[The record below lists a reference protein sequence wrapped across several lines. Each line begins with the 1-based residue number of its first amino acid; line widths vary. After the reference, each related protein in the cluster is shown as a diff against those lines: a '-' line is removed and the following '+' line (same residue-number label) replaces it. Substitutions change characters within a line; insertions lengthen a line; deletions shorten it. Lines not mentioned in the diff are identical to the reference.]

1 MATNRD
7 QQREPLNSTEEIMVD
22 WNLSDTCEHV
32 VVEECDL
39 KPRRGRQQPD
49 RELPS
54 HRLDRTLSC
63 GGPHRLNPTN
73 RHSDTALFGAFDL
86 HTQMSTA
93 GGGGGQA
100 TRSGGSIP
108 ENHGGAASRG
118 ESVVERDADGGQSN
132 PRFPKAG
139 ECLGGFRIILELGR
153 GAFARVYLAEE
164 INLGCRPVAI
174 KVSRPEGD
182 EPQILAKLQHTH
194 IVPVLSVHTDP
205 ATGYRILCMPYFG
218 GANLAEVLESAVALS
233 NSVAAR
239 TGQSLIQ
246 ALDRV
251 SHQPSGSSIGNSKP
265 GGGSS
270 LAERTSRLGR
280 DSRRVQGSV
289 GDVHVSAHLGDAP
302 AHPFG
307 SVLARIVGG
316 RLRRLRGDKTTRE
329 EGFGGQGREADSDQ
343 PSRRF
348 LQGANG
354 VQAAVWIVARLA
366 EGLDHAHARGLLH
379 RDVKPSNV
387 LIAADGTPMLLD
399 FNLSVEQAPDDEEEG
414 LNRAM
419 IGGTLPYMSPEH
431 LDAFN
436 PKGSTKPEQ
445 VDGRSDIYAMGLIL
459 FEMIAGH
466 HPFPEPP
473 PKLSILETIR
483 IMLEMRRQVPSLR
496 AARPDVPWSL
506 DALTAKCL
514 DPDPDRRYAQA
525 KDLAEDLRRYLD
537 NLPMKHCPNPSPRER
552 FGKWVRR
559 HPAITSSTSVALCSL
574 ALILALGLAVSTLYG
589 LACDVAARLRLQ
601 VFQQGFADSQF
612 WLNTQSDRIEHIKKG
627 LLQAQKTLD
636 DVGLSEEDRGTG
648 VGWIS
653 RLPAEEREQVYEQ
666 TVELCLLDA
675 RAGVKVAEKF
685 GTEGDQR
692 LALERAVRLADR
704 AQRLIPRPTSAL
716 FTERARF
723 LDALGY
729 SERAEQDRRQA
740 AAIPISTSYDY
751 LMLGVSLLADGR
763 AIDAEVLLKEAI
775 RRDVTSF
782 WAWFSLGHCQFQQ
795 GRFSDA
801 VAAFTAC
808 VVRGPK
814 FAWAHFNLG
823 LTLAKSGRLTDAKS
837 AYDRA
842 IELDPDLPEAR
853 INRGLVELELNLLAN
868 AREDLE
874 KGIAAG
880 RDDVGVL
887 AALGETLA
895 RMGRNDE
902 ADLFFRKTLNK
913 NPNNPNIYVARGMT
927 LLRADLPGAMEDFT
941 KALEIDPNHAPA
953 HYGLARVLRTDDPS
967 GALSHLDGALKSDPN
982 LLDAVQLRALL
993 RARLAD
999 PATIDDVERLIEKPT
1014 PHRLYNASCALAVF
1028 SEQSKDSRWIRRSLD
1043 LLVRAVRMGFP
1054 IREAETDPDLRI
1066 LHPLPD
1072 FQTLVSESKSK

>member
-7 QQREPLNSTEEIMVD
+7 QQRETLDSTEEILVD
-22 WNLSDTCEHV
+22 WNLSDTCDYV
-32 VVEECDL
+32 VVEEL
-39 KPRRGRQQPD
+39 GPNPRSGRQRPD

-54 HRLDRTLSC
+54 HRIDRTLSC
-63 GGPHRLNPTN
+63 GSPHRLNPTN
-73 RHSDTALFGAFDL
+73 RHSDTALFGAFDI
-86 HTQMSTA
+86 HSQMSTQGGDDGHATRA
-93 GGGGGQA
+93 GGLV
-100 TRSGGSIP
+100 S
-108 ENHGGAASRG
+108 ENHRGAPSRA
-118 ESVVERDADGGQSN
+118 ESVVQRDADGGQSN
-132 PRFPKAG
+132 PRFPKPG
-139 ECLGGFRIILELGR
+139 ECLDGFRIILELGR

-164 INLGCRPVAI
+164 INLGCRQVAI

-205 ATGYRILCMPYFG
+205 ISGYRILCMPYFG
-218 GANLAEVLESAVALS
+218 GANLAEVLESAVAES

-239 TGQSLIQ
+239 TGHSLIQ

-251 SHQPSGSSIGNSKP
+251 SHQHSGSSIGNSQP
-265 GGGSS
+265 GRGSS
-270 LAERTSRLGR
+270 LTARTSRLGR
-280 DSRRVQGSV
+280 DSRRVHGSV
-289 GDVHVSAHLGDAP
+289 GEAHVPAHLGNAP

-316 RLRRLRGDKTTRE
+316 RLRRLRGDMTARE
-329 EGFGGQGREADSDQ
+329 ERVGDRDLAADSDK

-399 FNLSVEQAPDDEEEG
+399 FNLSVEQALDDEEEG

-419 IGGTLPYMSPEH
+419 VGGTLPYMSPEH

-436 PKGSTKPEQ
+436 PKGTTRPEQ

-459 FEMIAGH
+459 FEMIAGR

-473 PKLSILETIR
+473 SKLSILETIR
-483 IMLEMRRQVPSLR
+483 IMLDMRRQVPSLR

-514 DPDPDRRYAQA
+514 DPNPDRRYALA
-525 KDLAEDLRRYLD
+525 KDLAEDLRRFLD
-537 NLPMKHCPNPSPRER
+537 NLPMKHCPDPSPKER

-559 HPAITSSTSVALCSL
+559 HPAITSSTSVALFSL
-574 ALILALGLAVSTLYG
+574 ALILVLGLAVSTLYG
-589 LACDVAARLRLQ
+589 LAGDVAARLRLQ

-612 WLNTQSDRIEHIKKG
+612 WLNTQSDRIEHMKKG
-627 LLQAQKTLD
+627 LLQSQKTLD
-636 DVGLSEEDRGTG
+636 DAGFSEDGRGMG
-648 VGWIS
+648 IGWIS

-666 TVELCLLDA
+666 IVELCLLDA

-685 GTEGDQR
+685 GTEGDRR
-692 LALERAVRLADR
+692 LALERAVRLTDR
-704 AQRLIPRPTSAL
+704 AQRLIPVPTSAL
-716 FTERARF
+716 FSERARF

-729 SERAEQDRRQA
+729 SDRAEQDRRQA
-740 AAIPISTSYDY
+740 ASIPCATSYDY
-751 LMLGVSLLADGR
+751 LLLGISLMADGKSV
-763 AIDAEVLLKEAI
+763 DAEALLKEAI

-782 WAWFSLGHCQFQQ
+782 WAWFSLGHCQFHQ
-795 GRFSDA
+795 GRFADA
-801 VAAFTAC
+801 VASFTAC

-823 LTLAKSGRLTDAKS
+823 LALAKSGRLTDAKA

-853 INRGLVELELNLLAN
+853 IDRGLVELELNLLAD

-874 KGIAAG
+874 NGIAAG
-880 RDDVGVL
+880 RDEVGVL

-902 ADLFFRKTLNK
+902 ADLFFSKTLK
-913 NPNNPNIYVARGMT
+913 RTPNNPNVYVARGMT
-927 LLRADLPGAMEDFT
+927 RLRTDLPGAMEDFT
-941 KALEIDPNHAPA
+941 KALEFDPNHAPA
-953 HYGLARVLRTDDPS
+953 HYGLARILRSDDPS

-982 LLDAVQLRALL
+982 LLDAIQLRALI

-999 PATIDDVERLIEKPT
+999 PATIDDVDRLIEKPT

-1028 SEQSKDSRWIRRSLD
+1028 SEQSKDSRWINRSLD

-1066 LHPLPD
+1066 LHKLSG
-1072 FQTLVSESKSK
+1072 FQSLVSETKSK